1 MRDSNGHS
9 GEDNYLTTADALA
22 YLKTTQRTL
31 YRRLANG
38 DIPAVRMGH
47 QWRFRKSDLDRWIEK
62 QSMVRPATHDAT
74 QTAAPV
80 DRACV
85 LVADDDPDVLDTL
98 TEILAMTDCAVE
110 TVADGRTA
118 VERLRARFYHLV
130 LTDLM
135 MPGLD
140 GIAVAR
146 EAKRLWPAIKVII
159 VTAYPSQS
167 TAIDAV
173 NIGVDGY
180 VTKPFR
186 PIDVLMATA
195 RALNLTSPDQHHVAR
210 DAPFIW

>member
-1 MRDSNGHS
+1 M
-9 GEDNYLTTADALA
+9 DNYLTTADALA

-62 QSMVRPATHDAT
+62 QSLVRPAAHEAT

-80 DRACV
+80 DRPRV

-98 TEILAMTDCAVE
+98 AEILAMTDCAVD

-118 VERLRARFYHLV
+118 VERLRVSFYHLV
-130 LTDLM
+130 VTDLM

-140 GIAVAR
+140 GIAVSR

-195 RALNLTSPDQHHVAR
+195 RALNLTSPDQQHVAR
-210 DAPFIW
+210 DAPSIW

>member
-118 VERLRARFYHLV
+118 VERHRARF
-130 LTDLM
+130 
-135 MPGLD
+135 
-140 GIAVAR
+140 
-146 EAKRLWPAIKVII
+146 
-159 VTAYPSQS
+159 
-167 TAIDAV
+167 
-173 NIGVDGY
+173 
-180 VTKPFR
+180 
-186 PIDVLMATA
+186 
-195 RALNLTSPDQHHVAR
+195 
-210 DAPFIW
+210 